1 MSRYLMFLGV
11 VLIAGCAETG
21 TKQESS
27 AISKEKVFEDYIEV
41 SQLKELDVIRTRD
54 QIHYKVVSDKYIII
68 YDRKTFY
75 LATFRQA
82 CKELQGG
89 HVTPDIRHDPNTIRA
104 RFDTI
109 RGCKIE
115 LLYALDEGQA
125 EELIQLGK
133 APGG

>member
-1 MSRYLMFLGV
+1 MFLGV
-11 VLIAGCAETG
+11 VLITSCAETG

-41 SQLKELDVIRTRD
+41 SQLKELDVVRTRD
-54 QIHYKVVSDKYIII
+54 QIHYKVVSEKHIII
-68 YDRKTFY
+68 YDRKRSY
-75 LATFRQA
+75 LATFRRA
-82 CKELQGG
+82 CKELQGR
-89 HVTPDIRHDPNTIRA
+89 HVTPDIRHDLNTILA

>member
-27 AISKEKVFEDYIEV
+27 AISKSKAFADYIEV
-41 SQLKELDVIRTRD
+41 SQLKELALIRTRD
-54 QIHYKVVSDKYIII
+54 QIHYKVVSEKHIII
-68 YDRKTFY
+68 YDRKTSY

-89 HVTPDIRHDPNTIRA
+89 HVTPDIRHDLNTIRA

-109 RGCKIE
+109 WGCRIE
-115 LLYALDEGQA
+115 ALYALDLAQA
-125 EELIQLGK
+125 EELILLGM
-133 APGG
+133 APGE